1 MFPMHVYFLQT
12 NLLKNNAIIQ
22 IIEVNILKYP
32 TQSCVTKWLKE
43 KLIFELI
50 FWIVVLNY
58 CSELLFWVS
67 VKKNG
72 EVQVLPQNKSYI
84 LSIKDYSMMVATR
97 PEPTVLPP
105 SRSDLVVF
113 RNLFVTVLPFFDSYY
128 GYFTYY
134 LAFFRGKCIG
144 FVSR

>member
-1 MFPMHVYFLQT
+1 MPKNVIKE
-12 NLLKNNAIIQ
+12 NLN
-22 IIEVNILKYP
+22 IESI
-32 TQSCVTKWLKE
+32 E
-43 KLIFELI
+43 KT
-50 FWIVVLNY
+50 
-58 CSELLFWVS
+58 
-67 VKKNG
+67 G

-97 PEPTVLPP
+97 PKPTVLPP